1 MWQYNYRYSSN
12 ELYHHGILGMKWGVR
27 RFQRKD
33 GSLTPAGKKRYDDS
47 DDSPKEKIKSSHRL
61 KLEEKYRAKGMT
73 KKQAEAAASKRIKTE
88 KILAAAAA
96 VTIAAATAYAVN
108 KNIQER
114 TDKIIKAGT
123 KMQVVS
129 READKNFDRA
139 FYAAY
144 KKGDNQK
151 YRGYLGKTFQ
161 NITGEAYKTTL
172 GVNKDVKIA
181 SKKKAADVFA
191 DLYKNNSEFRQQVNK
206 NNSDMGAQYIFNPQA
221 KAGNLYNK
229 INKQFDNGKKDM
241 TDKILR
247 NKGYDAFNIGLVN
260 HTTDKKNEMI
270 KTFYDKMKS
279 LGYDGI
285 EDINDQKYSG
295 YNSKSPIILFDKA
308 GKITVDS
315 VKKMT
320 EEEVIKDAKIAD
332 IKLMAPHLVKTG
344 AAYTAAFS
352 GVAALTNAS
361 KISLYRKQNPG
372 TSMTDKEIL
381 EALKKARKR

>member
-1 MWQYNYRYSSN
+1 MWTYNHVASNN
-12 ELYHHGILGMKWGVR
+12 ELYHFGILGMKWGVR
-27 RFQRKD
+27 RYQRKD

-47 DDSPKEKIKSSHRL
+47 SEEKKKSLHRL
-61 KLEEKYRAKGMT
+61 KLEEKYRAKGMS
-73 KKQAEAAASKRIKTE
+73 KEQAEAAASKRIKTE

-96 VTIAAATAYAVN
+96 VTIAAATAYVVN

-151 YRGYLGKTFQ
+151 YRGLLGKGFYDT
-161 NITGEAYKTTL
+161 TGEAYKTTL

-181 SKKKAADVFA
+181 SRKKAADAFA
-191 DLYKNNSEFRQQVNK
+191 DLYKNNPEFRKQVNK
-206 NNSDMGAQYIFNPQA
+206 NNSDMGRQFILQPQA
-221 KAGNLYNK
+221 KAGKLYDN
-229 INKQFDNGKKDM
+229 IIRQFDDGQKDM

-260 HTTDKKNEMI
+260 HTTDEKNEMI

-295 YNSKSPIILFDKA
+295 YKSKSPIILFDKA

-320 EEEVIKDAKIAD
+320 EEELKKDSTIATIKILAPD
-332 IKLMAPHLVKTG
+332 IIKTG
-344 AAYTAAFS
+344 AEYTAAIAG
-352 GVAALTNAS
+352 GVTLNKKLKTS
-361 KISLYRKQNPG
+361 TYRKQNPG
-372 TSMTDKEIL
+372 TTMTDKEIL
-381 EALKKARKR
+381 AALKKVKKR

>member
-1 MWQYNYRYSSN
+1 MWQYNYGYSSD

-47 DDSPKEKIKSSHRL
+47 DDSPKEKTKSSHRL

-73 KKQAEAAASKRIKTE
+73 QEQAEAAASKRIKTE
-88 KILAAAAA
+88 KILAAAAG
-96 VTIAAATAYAVN
+96 VTIAAATAYVVN

-144 KKGDNQK
+144 KRGDNQK
-151 YRGYLGKTFQ
+151 YRGLLGKSFQ
-161 NITGEAYKTTL
+161 DTTGEAYKTTL

-181 SKKKAADVFA
+181 SRKKAADVFA
-191 DLYKNNSEFRQQVNK
+191 DLYKNNPEFKKQVND
-206 NNSDMGAQYIFNPQA
+206 NN
-221 KAGNLYNK
+221 AGMAMQFIGVPGKGQNLFYKVN
-229 INKQFDNGKKDM
+229 NESNYGRKDL
-241 TDKILR
+241 TDRTLR
-247 NKGYDAFNIGLVN
+247 KKGYDAFNVGLVN
-260 HTTDKKNEMI
+260 HTTNGSNKMA
-270 KTFYDKMKS
+270 KTFYDKLKS

-295 YNSKSPIILFDKA
+295 YKSKSPIILFDKA
-308 GKITVDS
+308 GKISVDS

-320 EEEVIKDAKIAD
+320 EEELKKDNTIAMIKILAPDVI
-332 IKLMAPHLVKTG
+332 KTG
-344 AAYTAAFS
+344 AEYTAAIAG
-352 GVAALTNAS
+352 GVTLS
-361 KISLYRKQNPG
+361 KKLKTSAYRKQNPG
-372 TSMTDKEIL
+372 TTMTDKEIL
-381 EALKKARKR
+381 AALKKVKKR

>member
-1 MWQYNYRYSSN
+1 MWQYNYGYSYD

-47 DDSPKEKIKSSHRL
+47 DDSPKEKTKSSHRL

-73 KKQAEAAASKRIKTE
+73 QAQAEAAASKRIKTE
-88 KILAAAAA
+88 KILAAAAG
-96 VTIAAATAYAVN
+96 VTIAAATAYVVN

-114 TDKIIKAGT
+114 TDKIIKVGT

-151 YRGYLGKTFQ
+151 YRGLLGKSFQ
-161 NITGEAYKTTL
+161 NTTGEAYKTTL

-181 SKKKAADVFA
+181 SRKKAADVFS
-191 DLYKNNSEFRQQVNK
+191 DLYKNNPEFKKQVND
-206 NNSDMGAQYIFNPQA
+206 NNAAMGRQFMFTPGKGQRLFN
-221 KAGNLYNK
+221 KVNDESNYVL
-229 INKQFDNGKKDM
+229 KDM
-241 TDKILR
+241 PDRMLR

-260 HTTDKKNEMI
+260 HTTKGSNEMS
-270 KTFYDKMKS
+270 KTFYDKLKS

-295 YNSKSPIILFDKA
+295 FGSKSPIILFDKA
-308 GKITVDS
+308 GKISVDS

-320 EEEVIKDAKIAD
+320 EEEVKKDNTIATLKI
-332 IKLMAPHLVKTG
+332 LAPKIIETG
-344 AAYTAAFS
+344 AEYTALITG
-352 GVAALTNAS
+352 GVTLS
-361 KISLYRKQNPG
+361 KKLKTSAYRKQNPG
-372 TSMTDKEIL
+372 TTMTDKEIL
-381 EALKKARKR
+381 AALKQVNRR